1 MPSPQF
7 SFRLPEKDKAAL
19 LEMSKVYGAP
29 SPGAFCAEMVGVMC
43 SGDME
48 RVKAFNARL
57 IKGMGE
63 QLTLKLNA
71 ALEGPAEA
79 QKPAKK
85 PRKPAGRGKGAPR
98 HAKRV

>member
-7 SFRLPEKDKAAL
+7 SFRLPEKDKASL
-19 LEMSKVYGAP
+19 LEMSKVYGAA

-71 ALEGPAEA
+71 ALDGATDAE
-79 QKPAKK
+79 K
-85 PRKPAGRGKGAPR
+85 PRKTPKVKRG
-98 HAKRV
+98 AKRRAKRP